1 MKIIGM
7 KTKLLS
13 SSSAVKNNNDDVDAT
28 WDDVVKPENT
38 VEVLEKEAESD
49 PSQGTLSFSKGQR
62 VEARYRGRGK
72 RWYKGRIGECYESNN
87 EFEVFYDDGDH
98 DRRLSVEFIRA
109 DDTDSSPG
117 GRGKIT
123 DVIVKPRR
131 ERGSRRRSKGTTARA
146 EINWLPWT

>member
-7 KTKLLS
+7 KTKLRS
-13 SSSAVKNNNDDVDAT
+13 SSSAVKSNNNDVDAT
-28 WDDVVKPENT
+28 CDDVVKPENT
-38 VEVLEKEAESD
+38 VEVVEKEAESD

-72 RWYKGRIGECYESNN
+72 RWYKGRIGECYEGNQY
-87 EFEVFYDDGDH
+87 EVYYDDGDH

-109 DDTDSSPG
+109 DTDYENDKDKLPG
-117 GRGKIT
+117 GKIT

-131 ERGSRRRSKGTTARA
+131 DRGSRRRS
-146 EINWLPWT
+146 WSPSS